1 MRYIKMSEI
10 EPRDLREYKKN
21 CRKASPPL
29 KITYKDMP
37 KDGTRQQLARDQGYL
52 CAYCM
57 RRISLDPA
65 DQLNYL
71 NIEHLD
77 PQNQLPDEATTDFSN
92 LLGVCPGNRSSTEN
106 AKKTCDAYRG
116 ILEEDQ
122 QTMRLNP
129 LDEAQMDTIFY
140 QRNGE
145 IGSTDTELN
154 KELSDK
160 LNLNSEAAY
169 LPQNRETAYSQLVR
183 FLKAKKP
190 IGEWSKP
197 FLQQAWQLF
206 CTPDKIGAYREYVG
220 VYEYWLKHWMKK

>member
-1 MRYIKMSEI
+1 MRYIKKLRT
-10 EPRDLREYKKN
+10 EPQDLREYKKN
-21 CRKASPPL
+21 CRKAFPPL

-57 RRISLDPA
+57 RRVSLNPA
-65 DQLNYL
+65 DQTQYL

-77 PQNQLPDEATTDFSN
+77 PQNQLTDEETAEFSN
-92 LLGVCPGNRSSTEN
+92 LLGVCPGNRSSADN

-116 ILEEDQ
+116 ILEKNQ

-140 QRNGE
+140 RRNGE

-160 LNLNSEAAY
+160 
-169 LPQNRETAYSQLVR
+169 
-183 FLKAKKP
+183 
-190 IGEWSKP
+190 
-197 FLQQAWQLF
+197 
-206 CTPDKIGAYREYVG
+206 
-220 VYEYWLKHWMKK
+220 

>member
-1 MRYIKMSEI
+1 MRYIKKSEI

-77 PQNQLPDEATTDFSN
+77 PQNQLPDEATTDFFK
-92 LLGVCPGNRSSTEN
+92 SSGRVSRKSEFYGKC
-106 AKKTCDAYRG
+106 KK
-116 ILEEDQ
+116 
-122 QTMRLNP
+122 RLAMP
-129 LDEAQMDTIFY
+129 TVE
-140 QRNGE
+140 
-145 IGSTDTELN
+145 SW
-154 KELSDK
+154 
-160 LNLNSEAAY
+160 
-169 LPQNRETAYSQLVR
+169 
-183 FLKAKKP
+183 KK
-190 IGEWSKP
+190 ISR
-197 FLQQAWQLF
+197 QCA
-206 CTPDKIGAYREYVG
+206 
-220 VYEYWLKHWMKK
+220 

>member
-1 MRYIKMSEI
+1 MRYIKKSEI

-77 PQNQLPDEATTDFSN
+77 PQNQLPVRQ
-92 LLGVCPGNRSSTEN
+92 L
-106 AKKTCDAYRG
+106 
-116 ILEEDQ
+116 Q
-122 QTMRLNP
+122 
-129 LDEAQMDTIFY
+129 IF
-140 QRNGE
+140 QIFWACVPE
-145 IGSTDTELN
+145 IGVLRRMQKRLAMPTVESW
-154 KELSDK
+154 
-160 LNLNSEAAY
+160 
-169 LPQNRETAYSQLVR
+169 
-183 FLKAKKP
+183 KK
-190 IGEWSKP
+190 ISR
-197 FLQQAWQLF
+197 QCA
-206 CTPDKIGAYREYVG
+206 
-220 VYEYWLKHWMKK
+220 

>member
-1 MRYIKMSEI
+1 MRYIKKSEI

-169 LPQNRETAYSQLVR
+169 LP
-183 FLKAKKP
+183 
-190 IGEWSKP
+190 
-197 FLQQAWQLF
+197 
-206 CTPDKIGAYREYVG
+206 
-220 VYEYWLKHWMKK
+220 